1 MESSLLLCLDL
12 GFVLQLEVDFL
23 SLITFCDVL
32 IRLLMH
38 FSCLL
43 SGSGGQTTVASPEHC
58 LTNSNYTLVL
68 SKGIR
73 LEKQRHF
80 FQMASD
86 LAFEPLLSVSVD
98 KHWCVLVTFQV
109 VTCPWY
115 LLIFKWLLTIFSYC
129 TLSSSQ
135 HLWWLPDHNWALV
148 TKLWTR
154 RRVAFGTGPIIPQQ
168 SKYCNSE
175 VLCVSCSCF
184 FLCVCVLP
192 HSIEYIHFTCIYDT
206 CCAFSCCTISN
217 LCPSWLQAT
226 SRSVLASW
234 LLHVA
239 MPQTR

>member
-98 KHWCVLVTFQV
+98 KH
-109 VTCPWY
+109 
-115 LLIFKWLLTIFSYC
+115 
-129 TLSSSQ
+129 
-135 HLWWLPDHNWALV
+135 
-148 TKLWTR
+148 
-154 RRVAFGTGPIIPQQ
+154 
-168 SKYCNSE
+168 
-175 VLCVSCSCF
+175 
-184 FLCVCVLP
+184 
-192 HSIEYIHFTCIYDT
+192 
-206 CCAFSCCTISN
+206 
-217 LCPSWLQAT
+217 
-226 SRSVLASW
+226 
-234 LLHVA
+234 
-239 MPQTR
+239 